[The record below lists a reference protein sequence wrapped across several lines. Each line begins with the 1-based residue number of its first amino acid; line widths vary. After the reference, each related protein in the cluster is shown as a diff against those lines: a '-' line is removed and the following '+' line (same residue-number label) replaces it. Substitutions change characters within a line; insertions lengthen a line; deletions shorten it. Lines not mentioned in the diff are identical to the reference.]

1 MSYIGAYN
9 FTPRDLP
16 AGYTQVEYIQSSGTQ
31 YIDTGFK
38 PNQDTRVVCKALLP
52 NAGKTHWLFGSRYS
66 TSERKFAFT
75 SSTAGYYSAH
85 YNSGNPT
92 FPKSFKPSGLITVDF
107 NKQNISI
114 TADGG
119 VQSVTGSYGEFTTPS
134 NMLLFA
140 CDTDGSVSY
149 GEAAIYSCQIYDNG
163 TLIRDFVPC
172 LKGNTP
178 GLFDLA
184 NGVFYTDSSGAGGF
198 VVGPT
203 YGSFARRIK
212 QIFVG
217 VNTDIPIYGDEV
229 RTVAVTASNIKELF
243 DVANG
248 SYYFAGSGG
257 TFTSN
262 NGDYKNTTAST
273 ILTAKMDMDVSFT
286 YSYSSEKSYDVFTL
300 KVGGTTVENGVSGAT
315 TTKTYSG
322 KLTTGQTIEF
332 SYEKD
337 SSNNSYNDECTFSG
351 MSVTATFRTQVGVE
365 TRPVARKVKKAY
377 IGVANETV
385 YGGTAT
391 LCYQAVD

>member
-16 AGYTQVEYIQSSGTQ
+16 AGYTQVEYLQSTGTQ

-38 PNQDTRVVCKALLP
+38 PNQDTRILAETYCPLNSKSFCGVYDSNTKRYGVYV
-52 NAGKTHWLFGSRYS
+52 GSNYRNDYNTTKLNGS
-66 TSERKFAFT
+66 TTNITQKFVIDKNKNVQT
-75 SSTAGYYSAH
+75 VNGISSTVEYAQFQLTEPLHIFAYNDRGTATYLGAGIKLY
-85 YNSGNPT
+85 
-92 FPKSFKPSGLITVDF
+92 SFK
-107 NKQNISI
+107 
-114 TADGG
+114 
-119 VQSVTGSYGEFTTPS
+119 
-134 NMLLFA
+134 
-140 CDTDGSVSY
+140 
-149 GEAAIYSCQIYDNG
+149 IYDNG
-163 TLIRDFVPC
+163 TPVRDFVPC
-172 LKGNTP
+172 LKGDTP
-178 GLFDLA
+178 GLFDLV
-184 NGVFYTDSSGAGGF
+184 NGVFYADSSGAGGF

-203 YGSFARRIK
+203 CGSFARRIK

-217 VNTDIPIYGDEV
+217 VDTDVPIYGDEV

-243 DVANG
+243 DVTNG

-262 NGDYKNTTAST
+262 NGGKKSTTAST

-300 KVGGTTVENGVSGAT
+300 KVGGTTVENEVSGAE

-322 KLTTGQTIEF
+322 KLKTGQTIEF
-332 SYEKD
+332 SYKKD
-337 SSNNSYNDECTFSG
+337 SSTDSYNDKCTFSG

-377 IGVANETV
+377 IGVANEAV